1 MGTGFDISK
10 YITATDIASAVTAGV
25 IAYVMNRTKADD
37 QQQRPTDNA
46 GVSDTTPD
54 ISDQPLSNA
63 ITPDQDPTQYAVRNG
78 DSAFEDAKDW
88 WEFTAS
94 HGSCDGDAFLNPS
107 EWSITSIAEDNGVSP
122 EAVQQ
127 LVDSNRMT
135 AFLQRF
141 ISLGQN
147 STVTSVGYSQ
157 TGNEVMHMLNSA
169 QGSAQDKVWQTIL
182 SGGTNDDAIRAYCG
196 EMMSVCSKGS
206 ITYNTCGRVLA
217 AMGGG

>member
-1 MGTGFDISK
+1 MS
-10 YITATDIASAVTAGV
+10 ASDVV
-25 IAYVMNRTKADD
+25 
-37 QQQRPTDNA
+37 
-46 GVSDTTPD
+46 PD
-54 ISDQPLSNA
+54 ISDEPLSNA
-63 ITPDQDPTQYAVRNG
+63 ITPSQDPSQYVVRSG
-78 DSAFEDAKDW
+78 DWAFEQAKDW

-107 EWSITSIAEDNGVSP
+107 RWSITSIAEDNGVSP

-135 AFLQRF
+135 SFLQRF
-141 ISLGQN
+141 VSLGQN
-147 STVTSVGYSQ
+147 STITSTGYSQ

-182 SGGTNDDAIRAYCG
+182 SGGTNDDAIRAYCE
-196 EMMSVCSKGS
+196 EMMSVCSQGS

-217 AMGGG
+217 AMGG